1 MTHANRPVEPVKTSR
16 VLRRLAWWS
25 LVIGLPASFVFYVPI
40 FWVISALI
48 GIVFLQLVLRLN
60 FISMKQQAF
69 VALTIQSGGFLIA
82 AIISLV
88 LCVANR
94 ACVEPLAMLI
104 IQGAWF
110 VFVLVGDAA
119 TFGMILLETL
129 IRKR

>member
-69 VALTIQSGGFLIA
+69 VTLTIQSGGFLIA

-104 IQGAWF
+104 VQGAWF

-119 TFGMILLETL
+119 TFGMVLLETL